1 MSKNVKNVTGYWS
14 RSEHLRQLLQIKS
27 QRKTGFDNKKTL
39 DNENK
44 DNLII
49 YNTLLTCG
57 MIRKCIA

>member
-27 QRKTGFDNKKTL
+27 QRKTGFGNKKTL

-49 YNTLLTCG
+49 YL
-57 MIRKCIA
+57 